1 MKLCSLFKYS
11 FKTQFSV
18 CPEWST
24 DASLLVTFTGEED
37 KFGQVYTQIWVDK
50 GALRSECGYD
60 PEKQERQ
67 ITIILEH
74 FSPVERDSYEGDEL
88 IFGSTEETDL
98 KEVPETKIEDPTVTI
113 RTVDKGNQEETFP
126 SLSPLDKETKKTKK
140 QRNNKETKKTKILN
154 EKQRNKENKD
164 SQPGTNESPG
174 EEEDDPEDPDEASCQ
189 SIDNPASLYATAFK
203 GPEKVLKRWREYE
216 YRIII
221 EDQETKQRSDP
232 LTIKHNTFFWKCE
245 GSCHKIQQSQFCNN
259 ERDCPDGSDES
270 EDNCEVSQLPQK
282 VAYSFYGT
290 VVQKSRI

>member
-140 QRNNKETKKTKILN
+140 QRN
-154 EKQRNKENKD
+154 KENKD
-164 SQPGTNESPG
+164 SQ
-174 EEEDDPEDPDEASCQ
+174 
-189 SIDNPASLYATAFK
+189 
-203 GPEKVLKRWREYE
+203 
-216 YRIII
+216 
-221 EDQETKQRSDP
+221 QETKKQRKQRFS
-232 LTIKHNTFFWKCE
+232 IRNK
-245 GSCHKIQQSQFCNN
+245 
-259 ERDCPDGSDES
+259 
-270 EDNCEVSQLPQK
+270 
-282 VAYSFYGT
+282 
-290 VVQKSRI
+290 